1 MMVVPLLSQW
11 SLLCPWMRP
20 EDGRVYAQEAV
31 VNFSKAWCSQL
42 IFLCACG
49 FYFFTFLVYS
59 FIFSCCYFA
68 LVKKTHPVNYTVF
81 YLFIF
86 FFSLQ
91 LSLITFH
98 TWVQVASARVAQGP
112 QTHRPHSI
120 FKIHRC
126 MTCLSWSKKQV
137 PVLSWFLGDYVSDG
151 LPWWLRWSII
161 CLQHRRPG
169 LGRYSGKGNGYP
181 LQYSCLESSMDRR
194 APVGYSLWG
203 CKKLDTTEQLT
214 RIHMFLIVNFFFLLG
229 CGDRGGCDACYN
241 LPALLLLL
249 LSCFSH
255 IRLCATP

>member
-1 MMVVPLLSQW
+1 MRLWWTRMSLLTDMQAAGPTICVCVCVYESELMMVVPLLSQW

-120 FKIHRC
+120 QRVRSVACH
-126 MTCLSWSKKQV
+126 T
-137 PVLSWFLGDYVSDG
+137 
-151 LPWWLRWSII
+151 
-161 CLQHRRPG
+161 
-169 LGRYSGKGNGYP
+169 
-181 LQYSCLESSMDRR
+181 
-194 APVGYSLWG
+194 
-203 CKKLDTTEQLT
+203 DTTKFIQLCSLIAPWRCQDLW
-214 RIHMFLIVNFFFLLG
+214 RINT
-229 CGDRGGCDACYN
+229 
-241 LPALLLLL
+241 
-249 LSCFSH
+249 LS
-255 IRLCATP
+255 